1 MTDATTGHASFTLGR
16 AQAHIGD
23 VPYAVTMTIDG
34 HPIVADEPK
43 AMGGQNAGARP
54 FSLLLAALGACT
66 LITLRM
72 YAERKEWQVVALNVR
87 LRYLRPRAG
96 GADRI
101 ERVLEIVG
109 LDDRRRAK
117 LADIAE
123 RTPVTL
129 AIKSGV
135 AIHTRLAAAEVA

>member
-1 MTDATTGHASFTLGR
+1 M
-16 AQAHIGD
+16 
-23 VPYAVTMTIDG
+23 
-34 HPIVADEPK
+34 
-43 AMGGQNAGARP
+43 
-54 FSLLLAALGACT
+54 
-66 LITLRM
+66 TLRM
-72 YAERKEWQVVALNVR
+72 YAERKQWPLVALDVQ
-87 LRYLRPRAG
+87 LRSLRPREG

-109 LDDRRRAK
+109 LDDQQRAK

-135 AIHTRLAAAEVA
+135 SIDTRLAAEAA

>member
-1 MTDATTGHASFTLGR
+1 V
-16 AQAHIGD
+16 Q
-23 VPYAVTMTIDG
+23 
-34 HPIVADEPK
+34 
-43 AMGGQNAGARP
+43 
-54 FSLLLAALGACT
+54 
-66 LITLRM
+66 
-72 YAERKEWQVVALNVR
+72 
-87 LRYLRPRAG
+87 LRYLRPRED

-109 LDDRRRAK
+109 LDDLQRAK

-135 AIHTRLAAAEVA
+135 AIDTRLAAEAA